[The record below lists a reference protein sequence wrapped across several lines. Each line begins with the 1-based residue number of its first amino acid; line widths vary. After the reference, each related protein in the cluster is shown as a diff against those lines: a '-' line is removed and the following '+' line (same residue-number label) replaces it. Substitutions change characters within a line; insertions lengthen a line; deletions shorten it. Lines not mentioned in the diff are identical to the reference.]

1 MSTYQPVSLFTSTL
15 QPRPR
20 PAGLVASLFGSLA
33 VGFSVLMFVS
43 APPPRLV
50 WACVFTTFLPDFCI
64 AILSSCAIDLLTPN
78 DATSTNAQSNCM
90 YKLRPFFFIVPS
102 GTKVQFGGTL
112 TKTTYESQ
120 RLNHLRAGRVH
131 SVPGSTVCGRNFSR
145 CHPEPAVWVRDPS
158 RFASNPRECPSS
170 SDCIVSFRKLVSHA
184 RSRLRLTMNRHLR
197 NRPRGR
203 RHRPRRARPHAR

>member
-33 VGFSVLMFVS
+33 VGFSVLMLVS
-43 APPPRLV
+43 APPPRVV

-64 AILSSCAIDLLTPN
+64 AILSSCALDCVTPN
-78 DATSTNAQSNCM
+78 VATSTNAQSNCM
-90 YKLRPFFFIVPS
+90 YMVRRFFFIVPS

-120 RLNHLRAGRVH
+120 SLNHLRAGRITLCAQLH
-131 SVPGSTVCGRNFSR
+131 SLRKIFVFSPR
-145 CHPEPAVWVRDPS
+145 SFSCHPEPALGVRDLHFLS
-158 RFASNPRECPSS
+158 YCLW
-170 SDCIVSFRKLVSHA
+170 SFRKLVSRA
-184 RSRLRLTMNRHLR
+184 QSRLRLAMHRHLR
-197 NRPRGR
+197 NRPSGR

>member
-90 YKLRPFFFIVPS
+90 YKVRRFFFIVPS

-112 TKTTYESQ
+112 TKITSESQ
-120 RLNHLRAGRVH
+120 SLNHPRAGSITLCAQLH
-131 SVPGSTVCGRNFSR
+131 SLRKICRTSPSPLI
-145 CHPEPAVWVRDPS
+145 CHPEPALGVRDLHFLS
-158 RFASNPRECPSS
+158 CRLW
-170 SDCIVSFRKLVSHA
+170 SFRKFVS
-184 RSRLRLTMNRHLR
+184 RSQTIKA
-197 NRPRGR
+197 PAGYA
-203 RHRPRRARPHAR
+203 PPSS

>member
-1 MSTYQPVSLFTSTL
+1 MSTYHPVSLFTSTA

-50 WACVFTTFLPDFCI
+50 WACVFTTFLPDFWG

-78 DATSTNAQSNCM
+78 VATSTNAQSNCM
-90 YKLRPFFFIVPS
+90 YSVRRFFFIVPS
-102 GTKVQFGGTL
+102 GTKVQFGRTL

-120 RLNHLRAGRVH
+120 SLNHLRAERVH
-131 SVPGSTVCGRNFSR
+131 SAPGSTVCGRNFSGCR
-145 CHPEPAVWVRDPS
+145 PEPAFWVRDPS
-158 RFASNPRECPSS
+158 FFASSLRECPSPN
-170 SDCIVSFRKLVSHA
+170 DCIVSFRKLVS
-184 RSRLRLTMNRHLR
+184 
-197 NRPRGR
+197 
-203 RHRPRRARPHAR
+203 RAHSPQS